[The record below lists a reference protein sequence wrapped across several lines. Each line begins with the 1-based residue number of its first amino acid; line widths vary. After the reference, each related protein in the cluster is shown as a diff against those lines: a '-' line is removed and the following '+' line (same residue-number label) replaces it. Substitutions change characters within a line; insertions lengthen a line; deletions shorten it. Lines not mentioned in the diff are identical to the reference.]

1 MVVPVLHPAP
11 VVCSYAR
18 NFKEIFA
25 NQPEYEHCKNYL
37 TGLFVAERKN
47 YAQIA
52 ACLVNGAD
60 ATNISRF
67 MSSEL
72 WSGTEFNDRR
82 VKLLLDRTKDL
93 DAQQR
98 GALLIDDTLDEHVG
112 TLMEHIAR
120 HYDHCEGSYKLA
132 QNPVTSHYLRGRVS
146 FPVDTRTYRNY
157 DEVTNWE
164 AHFRR
169 HFPEVEL
176 PKKSKERTKL
186 KQKYE
191 KRLLQADPEFAAKHE
206 AFETK
211 LRLACQL
218 VDNAIGRDLPCEL
231 VLFDAWY
238 LAPELVAAIERHH
251 TGWISILKKNRKLQT
266 QGLKI
271 ADAEGQRL
279 QFRESEI
286 KVENLVPLI
295 PKTTYKPV
303 AINDETTYYAT
314 TFTARI
320 ETLGKVRIV
329 VSFAD
334 PDCEGAYAVLVTRQM
349 NWEAKRILRAY
360 CGRFQVEVFYKDAK
374 QHLGF
379 SDYQCRTASAIQKH
393 WYLVFGAYS
402 LLKLDLLRAPL
413 YQTWQRKL
421 KTIGV
426 ALQRQAQ
433 SLVEQLILACHRI
446 LSQGTHPEQLFKLL
460 FGEPVSVA

>member
-1 MVVPVLHPAP
+1 MVVPVLHHAP
-11 VVCSYAR
+11 VVRSYAR
-18 NFKEIFA
+18 NFKDIFA

-72 WSGTEFNDRR
+72 WSGPEFNDRR
-82 VKLLLDRTKDL
+82 VEVIVDRTEKI
-93 DAQQR
+93 DAQLR

-112 TLMEHIAR
+112 TLMEHLAR

-146 FPVDTRTYRNY
+146 FPVNLCTYRTYE
-157 DEVTNWE
+157 EVTNWE

-169 HFPEVEL
+169 HFPAVEI
-176 PKKSKERTKL
+176 PKRSKERNKL
-186 KQKYE
+186 KRQYE
-191 KRLLQADPEFAAKHE
+191 KRLLQADPEFARTHA

-211 LRLACQL
+211 LKLACHL
-218 VDNAIGRDLPCEL
+218 VEDAINRGLPFEV

-238 LAPELVAAIERHH
+238 LAPEVVEVIERHH
-251 TGWISILKKNRKLQT
+251 KGWISILKKNRKLQT
-266 QGLKI
+266 QGLKLT
-271 ADAEGQRL
+271 DAAGQRL
-279 QFRESEI
+279 QFTESAL
-286 KVENLVPLI
+286 KVEDVVPLI
-295 PKTTYKPV
+295 PQTAYKPV
-303 AINDETTYYAT
+303 QVNDETTYYAT
-314 TFTARI
+314 TFTARL
-320 ETLGKVRIV
+320 ETLGKVRLV

-334 PDCEGAYAVLVTRQM
+334 ERCEGSYAVVVTRQM
-349 NWEAKRILRAY
+349 NWEATRILRTY

-374 QHLGF
+374 QQLGF

-426 ALQRQAQ
+426 ALRRQAQ

-446 LSQGTHPEQLFKLL
+446 LSQGTHPEQLFELL
-460 FGEPVSVA
+460 FGEPLAVT

>member
-1 MVVPVLHPAP
+1 MVVPVLHHAP
-11 VVCSYAR
+11 VVRSYAR
-18 NFKEIFA
+18 NFKDIFA

-52 ACLVNGAD
+52 ACLVKGAD
-60 ATNISRF
+60 ASNISRF
-67 MSSEL
+67 MSSDL
-72 WSGTEFNDRR
+72 WSGPAFNDRR
-82 VKLLLDRTKDL
+82 VALISERTKHL
-93 DAQQR
+93 DAQHR
-98 GALLIDDTLDEHVG
+98 GALRIDETLDEHVG

-146 FPVDTRTYRNY
+146 FPVTLHPYRSY
-157 DEVTNWE
+157 DEVTAW
-164 AHFRR
+164 ATHFRK
-169 HFPEVEL
+169 HFPEVAI
-176 PKKSKERTKL
+176 PKQSKERNKL
-186 KQKYE
+186 KQHYE
-191 KRLLQADPEFAAKHE
+191 KRLLAADPEFAAKHQ

-211 LRLACQL
+211 LTLACHL
-218 VDNAIGRDLPCEL
+218 VADASQRELPFSL

-238 LAPELVAAIERHH
+238 LAPEVVAEIERHH
-251 TGWISILKKNRKLQT
+251 KGWSSMRKRNRKLQT
-266 QGLKI
+266 QGLQI
-271 ADAEGQRL
+271 NDAHGHRL
-279 QFRESEI
+279 RVSHSEI
-286 KVENLVPLI
+286 KVEDLVPLL
-295 PKTTYKPV
+295 PQSAYHPV
-303 AINDETTYYAT
+303 PVNDETTYYAT

-334 PDCEGAYAVLVTRQM
+334 PECQGSYAVLVTRQM
-349 NWEAKRILRAY
+349 NWEAKRILCAY

-379 SDYQCRTASAIQKH
+379 TDYQCRTAPAIQKH

-402 LLKLDLLRAPL
+402 LLKLDLLRSPL

-426 ALQRQAQ
+426 VLRRQAQ

-460 FGEPVSVA
+460 FGESLYVA